1 MLADGSSTSMTNL
14 DSINSDDFTY
24 GKPCAYEVKWSE
36 GVNESDELVLTAED
50 LSDNVQVYVAFGG

>member
-1 MLADGSSTSMTNL
+1 MTNL

-36 GVNESDELVLTAED
+36 GVNESDELVLTAEE